1 MSAETK
7 EGKIQK
13 RHRVG
18 LLGGTFDPIH
28 VGHLMMAEAV
38 RSEYGLEKV
47 IFIPAAVPPHK
58 LNRHI
63 APAEDRYQMVLLA
76 TKSNPYFEVSDIEL
90 KRPGPSYSIDTVH
103 AFLEEYGEDTD
114 FFFIIGADVIP
125 DMGTWNRIE
134 KLLEICEFVAAQRPG
149 CKPDSEELRARFGE
163 LVAKHIH
170 TLETPEFEVS
180 STDIR
185 ERLRKG
191 HSIRYIVPPEVEEYI
206 YQKGLYRDEL

>member
-1 MSAETK
+1 MGNK
-7 EGKIQK
+7 K
-13 RHRVG
+13 RVG
-18 LLGGTFDPIH
+18 ILGGTFDPIH
-28 VGHLMMAEAV
+28 VGHLMTAEAV
-38 RSEYGLEKV
+38 RDEYNLDKV

-58 LNRHI
+58 RQQEVTMAKH
-63 APAEDRYQMVLLA
+63 RYVMTVLA
-76 TKSNPYFEVSDIEL
+76 TCSNPNFEVSDIEL